1 MATDDK
7 KPPDPLNDPLET
19 VPPDKLVNR
28 TATVF
33 VHGRESILNTV
44 RMPNDPRH
52 IEAGRWFNLTTTRN
66 SSGQPS
72 DTGGNLMPPVHKK
85 NEVTYLIDAADIPGF
100 NTQGNGSPTVRAFAR
115 MQEAIEDA
123 NGPDDF
129 IYMLNWWFEDQ
140 FVINT
145 KATRKDGTAL
155 VPKTM
160 EQLLS
165 EASDK
170 RNVDVRAMFWFQK
183 SLSLPV
189 IEHYIAPVL
198 NDIAFEGVADAVVSA
213 LDFVGLVPTFSIV
226 DQQNRREVIHINKL
240 KNGGAILDDRTL
252 DFGSHHHKIL
262 VVKKGQEVVSF
273 CGGVDF
279 NQDRIDVVKKPS
291 ASSSG
296 IGQPLHDVHCQVRG
310 PAAMDLL
317 RTFCERWEEYVK
329 EVLKLKDQEL
339 SDRVQE
345 LLGAFLTLAAGSI
358 PSGPILKGFRLKLAK
373 PLVGRKL
380 VNKFYKDLDEGID
393 STVGSDPAL
402 NGEQFVQIGRT
413 YGNGN
418 KHAGIDAPEVPLGDA
433 IDKVIDEKD
442 PLHLGSVVSAIN
454 KVLNFIKFLLSII
467 FFIPLKV
474 SHLLADLI
482 DVLLRYLFHT
492 GYKFETPSALISH
505 RDKDD
510 KPGETPKHIAIQGEQ
525 TAREIIANAIRV
537 AQRFIYIE
545 DQYLVGQRPITS
557 DLALT
562 KLLIDALR
570 RVEHITI
577 LVPHGSISDQ
587 PDGRFHRWT
596 QFLDPLL
603 KADTTKK
610 KVRVFCR
617 AEASNASPSD
627 SGAAKAHTV
636 KRKNANGE
644 EKTFRVDLTHTYIH
658 AKLVIVDDRFASIGT
673 VNCNQRGWS
682 HDSEVTAGI
691 FDESHDDKM
700 TLHFAHRLRIKLWAE
715 HLRMDNPDGHAEL
728 WDGVASSVLWDRLPP
743 ITRVIPYVTPE
754 DRDADTAPSN
764 RVLVAKI
771 LHTLGEIPIFGPLGK
786 LLEKDKGETFFE
798 KVVDPDGS

>member
-1 MATDDK
+1 MAADDK
-7 KPPDPLNDPLET
+7 KTPDPLNDPLET

-28 TATVF
+28 AATVY

-52 IEAGRWFNLTTTRN
+52 VEAGRWFNLTTTRN
-66 SSGQPS
+66 ASGQPS
-72 DTGGNLMPPVHKK
+72 DTGGNLLSPVHKK
-85 NEVTYLIDAADIPGF
+85 NEVTYLIDAGDIPGF
-100 NTQGNGSPTVRAFAR
+100 NTQEGSRTVRAFAR

-129 IYMLNWWFEDQ
+129 IYMLNWWCDDQ
-140 FVINT
+140 FVLNAN
-145 KATRKDGTAL
+145 ATRKDGKPLAA
-155 VPKTM
+155 KNM
-160 EQLLS
+160 SQLLR

-170 RNVDVRAMFWFQK
+170 KVEVRAMFWFQK
-183 SLSLPV
+183 SLSIPV
-189 IEHYIAPVL
+189 IEHYLAPVL
-198 NDIAFEGVADAVVSA
+198 GDIDFGDVANGIISA
-213 LDFVGLVPTFSIV
+213 LDAVGLVPTFGIV
-226 DQQNRREVIHINKL
+226 DQQNRREVIHINHL
-240 KNGGAILDDRTL
+240 DNGGAILDDRTL
-252 DFGSHHHKIL
+252 DFGSHHQKIL
-262 VVKKGQEVVSF
+262 VVKKGQEVVAF

-279 NQDRIDVVKKPS
+279 NNDRISVVKTPS
-291 ASSSG
+291 ASSGG

-310 PAAMDLL
+310 PAAMELL
-317 RTFCERWEEYVK
+317 RTFCERWDEYVK
-329 EVLKLKDQEL
+329 EELKIRDEEI

-345 LLGAFLTLAAGSI
+345 LLGTFLTLATGNVPLAA
-358 PSGPILKGFRLKLAK
+358 ILKALKLKLAK
-373 PLVGRKL
+373 PLHGRKL
-380 VNKFYKDLDEGID
+380 VDKFYKDLDDGID

-418 KHAGIDAPEVPLGDA
+418 KHAGIDAPQVPLKDA

-442 PLHLGSVVSAIN
+442 PLHLGGVVSAIN
-454 KVLNFIKFLLSII
+454 KVFNLIKKLLKFI
-467 FFIPLKV
+467 FFIPFQIF
-474 SHLLADLI
+474 HLLADLTE
-482 DVLLRYLFHT
+482 VLLRYLFPS
-492 GYKFETPSALISH
+492 GYKFETPSRTIAH

-557 DLALT
+557 QLALT
-562 KLLIDALR
+562 KLLIDALD

-577 LVPHGSISDQ
+577 LIPHGSISDQ

-603 KADTTKK
+603 KADKTGK
-610 KVRVFCR
+610 KVRVYCR
-617 AEASNASPSD
+617 AEASTAGPNDPS
-627 SGAAKAHTV
+627 GVKAHTV
-636 KRKNANGE
+636 KRKDANGE
-644 EKTFRVDLTHTYIH
+644 EKTFRIDLKHTYIH

-754 DRDADTAPSN
+754 DRKEDMALSN
-764 RVLVAKI
+764 RIIVAKI
-771 LHTLGEIPIFGPLGK
+771 LHTLGKIPIFGPLGR
-786 LLEKDKGETFFE
+786 LLEREEGEVFFD
-798 KVVDPDGS
+798 KVVDPDGA